1 MEVLLSITDI
11 IISKNT
17 CINFSSYF
25 SFSFFNWNNLFHAIY
40 SDHDFLFPIP
50 LRPSPPPHPP
60 NSRPLLSLSLA
71 NKQTDKQNQP
81 NTIFFKKK
89 EGKKHKRNIE
99 HTHTHKPTKSET
111 LIYKQKT
118 SKLKKNPV
126 WVKNFTGLCVFICAS
141 ALLYWEVVVSWKSY
155 TTCGSYLH
163 PLIPFFLHSFLN
175 PEGRDWMK
183 ISYSGLSIK
192 KSVIFFIHVVQL
204 WVSVCSHLL
213 QEEASVMMTELGT
226 YLWVEQN
233 VVRSLFLTR
242 FP

>member
-118 SKLKKNPV
+118 SKLKK
-126 WVKNFTGLCVFICAS
+126 TQ
-141 ALLYWEVVVSWKSY
+141 YEWKTS
-155 TTCGSYLH
+155 
-163 PLIPFFLHSFLN
+163 
-175 PEGRDWMK
+175 
-183 ISYSGLSIK
+183 
-192 KSVIFFIHVVQL
+192 Q
-204 WVSVCSHLL
+204 VSVCSYVHQPCCIGKLL
-213 QEEASVMMTELGT
+213 
-226 YLWVEQN
+226 
-233 VVRSLFLTR
+233 
-242 FP
+242 FPGNHTPPVGLIYIL